1 MVVRREA
8 EEPVLKL
15 LHLSRAQEVLPG
27 TAVTVEPQLS
37 NMEFEGMCA
46 CVYVCMCVCVL
57 RVCKKSNFVGIKPN
71 GPGYYLNSYSRR
83 LSRSLSCMRDKI
95 MHAC

>member
-46 CVYVCMCVCVL
+46 CVYVCMCSASV
-57 RVCKKSNFVGIKPN
+57 
-71 GPGYYLNSYSRR
+71 
-83 LSRSLSCMRDKI
+83 
-95 MHAC
+95 

>member
-37 NMEFEGMCA
+37 NMEFEGTVCVHVCMCA
-46 CVYVCMCVCVL
+46 CVYVFCECV
-57 RVCKKSNFVGIKPN
+57 KKVYTVVS
-71 GPGYYLNSYSRR
+71 
-83 LSRSLSCMRDKI
+83 
-95 MHAC
+95 